1 MSKVSSTLAEAAT
14 FFSAFVR
21 NPGSVGAVFPASRYL
36 ARSMLEGIEFDSS
49 DVLIELG
56 PGTGSITEHMPR
68 CFKQMPQY
76 IGIEREQRFVEHLR
90 RRLPEMHFIHGLA
103 QNALQIHQTHHKG
116 YPKAIISS
124 LPFASLSR
132 QLQTEIIENLDAL
145 MGEGTVFRTYQYLNA
160 YFLPSGF
167 RFRRRMSET
176 FGEPE
181 MQRIQLFNLPPAV
194 VFTWRR
200 N

>member
-36 ARSMLEGIEFDSS
+36 ARSMLEGIELNPD
-49 DVLIELG
+49 DVVLELG
-56 PGTGSITEHMPR
+56 PGTGSITEHMPA
-68 CFKQMPQY
+68 CFQLMPQY
-76 IGIEREQRFVEHLR
+76 VGIEREQRFVEHLR
-90 RRLPEMHFIHGLA
+90 RRLPEMNFVHGLA
-103 QNALQIHQTHHKG
+103 ENAGQIYQAHHQG

-132 QLQTEIIENLDAL
+132 QLQTDIIENLDEL

-167 RFRRRMSET
+167 RFRKRMAET
-176 FGEPE
+176 FGAPTA
-181 MQRIQLFNLPPAV
+181 QRIQLFNLPPAV

-200 N
+200 